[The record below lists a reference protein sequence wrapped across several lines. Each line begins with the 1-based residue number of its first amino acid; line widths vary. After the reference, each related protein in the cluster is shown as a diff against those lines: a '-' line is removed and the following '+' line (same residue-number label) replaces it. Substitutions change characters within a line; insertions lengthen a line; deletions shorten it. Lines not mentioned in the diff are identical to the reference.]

1 MSPTFA
7 QAGDRIRTAATTRS
21 TAMTIALSSELS
33 PVSSP
38 FRISRSVSN
47 PDWIRTD
54 LHYER
59 PPGSEWIMRIRIRF
73 LKRRQNILWFLNLLK
88 FAITFIKDSVYG
100 KSWWKFSFFRLGRQI
115 CKSVSDPD
123 SGVFLIRIRSQHHY
137 YPTRHRWLFF
147 MRHLPR
153 RHFPKRVI
161 NS

>member
-1 MSPTFA
+1 MFYKLNPQKGLVFLTENSFRKKWGSPVSPTFA

-73 LKRRQNILWFLNLLK
+73 LK
-88 FAITFIKDSVYG
+88 TVYG
-100 KSWWKFSFFRLGRQI
+100 N
-115 CKSVSDPD
+115 CC
-123 SGVFLIRIRSQHHY
+123 
-137 YPTRHRWLFF
+137 
-147 MRHLPR
+147 
-153 RHFPKRVI
+153 
-161 NS
+161 